1 MTPGSRSVVDSWKQ
15 AGRFFLWRFT
25 ENTRNFPGWHF
36 MVDSAASASIAA
48 LLRSIAQRETVCS
61 RTIVVSLPT
70 AEVLRIPNN
79 RNSQC
84 VAPERVRLESDLL
97 DGNAWA
103 LVEDGAVVH
112 WRLGTQNLR
121 DVADV
126 FADPD
131 KYFDS
136 NVGQEPPL
144 WSWGVLA
151 QSPPNKS
158 LGRKRGG

>member
-1 MTPGSRSVVDSWKQ
+1 VAYSRSVVDNWKQ

-36 MVDSAASASIAA
+36 MVNAAASRSIST
-48 LLRSIAQRETVCS
+48 LLRSMAQSETVCS

-70 AEVLRIPNN
+70 AEVLSIPNN

-84 VAPERVRLESDLL
+84 VAPERVRVELDLAVG
-97 DGNAWA
+97 DAWA
-103 LVEDGAVVH
+103 LVEDGAVAH
-112 WRLGTQNLR
+112 WRLGAQSMR
-121 DVADV
+121 GVADV

-131 KYFDS
+131 KYLDS
-136 NVGQEPPL
+136 TFGHDPVL

-151 QSPPNKS
+151 QSSPD
-158 LGRKRGG
+158 R